1 MAVFLF
7 VLILGSLVLIHEFG
21 HFITAKAAKI
31 RVDEFGFGFPP
42 KLFGFKK
49 GETEYTLNLLPFGGF
64 VKIFGEDPT
73 ELPSEGEKKRS
84 FIFKPKWVQMAVIV
98 AGVFFNFIFAWLL
111 FSITFMSGLEVPV
124 SYNAAATNPRLMIT
138 YVATNSPASESGLL
152 SGDTILFLESKT
164 RSLQEVTPQSVSEFI
179 SSSQGDIT
187 VLYKRN
193 DELKTITV
201 SPREGVIPQKKA
213 IGISLDVVGTMRLP
227 FWLALKEGGKTTVE
241 LSQATFIGLTEFFG
255 NLFSGRGD
263 FSQISG
269 PVGIASI
276 VGDVSRLGLMHIL
289 SFAALLSINLGVINL
304 LPFPA
309 LDGGRLLF
317 LLIET
322 VQRKPLKMSFVRAAH
337 GAGFIF
343 LILLMLIVTFYDIVR
358 LF

>member
-1 MAVFLF
+1 MSVLLF
-7 VLILGSLVLIHEFG
+7 IFILGSLVLVHEFG

-73 ELPSEGEKKRS
+73 DIPLDGEKKRS
-84 FIFKPKWVQMAVIV
+84 FIFKPKWIQMSVIL
-98 AGVFFNFIFAWLL
+98 AGVAFNFISAWLL
-111 FSITFMSGLEVPV
+111 LSITFMSGLEVPI
-124 SYNAAATNPRLMIT
+124 SYNAAATDPRLMVT
-138 YVATNSPASESGLL
+138 YVVADSPASKAGLAA
-152 SGDTILFLESKT
+152 GDVILFLENESGA
-164 RSLQEVTPQSVSEFI
+164 LQEVTPQKVSDFI
-179 SSSQGDIT
+179 SSSEGEVTI
-187 VLYKRN
+187 LYKRN
-193 DELKTITV
+193 GETQTVVV
-201 SPREGVIPQKKA
+201 SPREGVIPQKRA
-213 IGISLDVVGTMRLP
+213 IGISMDIVGTMRLP
-227 FWLALKEGGKTTVE
+227 VLQAFFEGGKTTLE
-241 LSQATFIGLTEFFG
+241 LSQATFVGLTEFFG
-255 NLFSGRGD
+255 NIFKGQGD
-263 FSQISG
+263 FSQVSG

-289 SFAALLSINLGVINL
+289 SFMALLSINLGVINL

-317 LLIET
+317 LFIET
-322 VQRKPLKMSFVRAAH
+322 VTGSPLKMSFVRAAH
-337 GAGFIF
+337 GAGFVL